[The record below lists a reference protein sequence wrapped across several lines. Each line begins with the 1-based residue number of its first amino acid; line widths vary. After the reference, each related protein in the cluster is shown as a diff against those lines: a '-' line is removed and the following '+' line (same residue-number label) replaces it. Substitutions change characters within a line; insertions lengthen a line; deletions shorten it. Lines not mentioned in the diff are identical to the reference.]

1 WPGFLFADVGALRDF
16 TGPPRPVVRKR
27 PRIEPWMTPVEQA
40 LERGEDIYMV
50 PAYPPSRNI
59 WVLGPKGPDGRII
72 PLEYTAY
79 QDPIVNVID
88 AQGNVTW
95 RRKRPEDDVGPSDL
109 WTVDRIL
116 AGNPFYKPTAR
127 RRKEPSDEGPS
138 GRRGGAAAI
147 SLGRSAR
154 GA

>member
-1 WPGFLFADVGALRDF
+1 
-16 TGPPRPVVRKR
+16 
-27 PRIEPWMTPVEQA
+27 MTPVDQA
-40 LERGEDIYMV
+40 LERGEDVYMV

-95 RRKRPEDDVGPSDL
+95 RRKRPEDMRPFGP

-116 AGNPFYKPTAR
+116 AGNPFYKSHSTP
-127 RRKEPSDEGPS
+127 KEGA
-138 GRRGGAAAI
+138 GR
-147 SLGRSAR
+147 
-154 GA
+154 

>member
-1 WPGFLFADVGALRDF
+1 
-16 TGPPRPVVRKR
+16 
-27 PRIEPWMTPVEQA
+27 MTPVEQA

-59 WVLGPKGPDGRII
+59 WVLGPTGPDGRII

-95 RRKRPEDDVGPSDL
+95 RRKRPEDNVGPSDL

-116 AGNPFYKPTAR
+116 AGNPFYKPHSTP
-127 RRKEPSDEGPS
+127 KE
-138 GRRGGAAAI
+138 GAE
-147 SLGRSAR
+147 R
-154 GA
+154 